1 MAVIQPD
8 TDGDYRNYLAQR
20 YVYGD
25 INRPSLVTQ
34 IESGNLE
41 RWLDDSIQPK
51 DWTNYTSF
59 TIYSTQGFEYD
70 NYGRKIKEWIK
81 GTNGTI
87 EMLSQYTYNAKG
99 WFSVKARRM
108 NKAVYSSV
116 PSSACS
122 QSTAGSEGPER
133 RTRSTYDELDQVVT
147 EERGVGAGVLQQ
159 VYVTNTYEGKLLRTQ
174 TDANG
179 NKTSLIYDS
188 YDRLQKRIY
197 PSKLIKGEV
206 DNTDFNQ
213 YAYDLNG
220 NMTWER
226 KRNAAQIYYYY
237 DNNNRL
243 RLKDYAN
250 NSQTADIYYKYD
262 SRGITLHSRFGSHT
276 GEGIIN
282 TADGFGNIIR
292 TDTTMGGT
300 TRTLKYTYDANN
312 NRTHVY
318 HSDNISFKYDFD
330 GLNRV
335 NRLSEGSTPM
345 LNLLYNPQGRRSALL
360 RNYNSSNGTVA
371 TRTNYNLDNALRLGS
386 LVQDFPIPDW
396 ISPTLLYITR

>member
-1 MAVIQPD
+1 MKISRNKCSSFLLLSVVFSALLLSGMTQALQYEANFKVAYRYSSLGLQLAVIQPD

-59 TIYSTQGFEYD
+59 TIYSTRGFEYD

-99 WFSVKARRM
+99 LVQCKARRM
-108 NKAVYSSV
+108 NKAVYSSLLF
-116 PSSACS
+116 SACS
-122 QSTAGSEGPER
+122 QSTAGSEGPDR
-133 RTRSTYDELDQVVT
+133 ITRYTYDELDQVLT

-188 YDRLQKRIY
+188 YDRLQKAHLPI
-197 PSKLIKGEV
+197 E
-206 DNTDFNQ
+206 TD
-213 YAYDLNG
+213 
-220 NMTWER
+220 
-226 KRNAAQIYYYY
+226 
-237 DNNNRL
+237 
-243 RLKDYAN
+243 
-250 NSQTADIYYKYD
+250 
-262 SRGITLHSRFGSHT
+262 
-276 GEGIIN
+276 
-282 TADGFGNIIR
+282 
-292 TDTTMGGT
+292 
-300 TRTLKYTYDANN
+300 
-312 NRTHVY
+312 
-318 HSDNISFKYDFD
+318 
-330 GLNRV
+330 
-335 NRLSEGSTPM
+335 
-345 LNLLYNPQGRRSALL
+345 
-360 RNYNSSNGTVA
+360 
-371 TRTNYNLDNALRLGS
+371 
-386 LVQDFPIPDW
+386 
-396 ISPTLLYITR
+396 